1 MGGFAASASSVPSTL
16 EYFVSTTGP
25 INTHRGTLVPTPIPE
40 PSSLLALGGGLMGLG
55 AVGLLRR
62 RVTSKR

>member
-25 INTHRGTLVPTPIPE
+25 INTYRGTLIPQAIPE
-40 PSSLLALGGGLMGLG
+40 PSSLLALGGALMGLG
-55 AVGLLRR
+55 GLLLRR
-62 RVTSKR
+62 RK